1 MQGLMPSGLENPSP
15 RRHSGKKQAG
25 EQTDV
30 RGHGEMSSSWADVIR
45 ESLALE
51 THQRS
56 AFSTQG

>member
-1 MQGLMPSGLENPSP
+1 MPSGLENPYP
-15 RRHSGKKQAG
+15 LRHSGKKQAG
-25 EQTDV
+25 EQTGV

-45 ESLALE
+45 ENSALG